1 MNLITCIHT
10 QSDCYGKYRESANQ
24 VGIVVHSTGVN
35 NTSIARYS
43 QPSNDDPNRT
53 KLLNTLGTNKYG
65 NHWNRPNV
73 KKAVHYIIGK
83 IKDGSVATV
92 QNLPEDIAAWGVGR
106 GSKGS
111 YNYNPTAHIQFEVCE
126 DGLTNGTYF
135 NVIYKEATELCA
147 DICYRHNWNSNVIC
161 SHKEAAQKGYASSHA
176 DIDHWL
182 GKFGKT
188 MNDFRAEVQ
197 RLLDIKRKPEEV
209 TYVPKVGDTVNFVGT
224 THYRNANA
232 VSGYT
237 CVPGLAYVSRI
248 YPGKHPYL
256 LKPTKGSK
264 STVNGWVD
272 TQDVQKYTSNP
283 NPVPTP
289 TPIKQIKIGDQVKLV
304 QGSTWINGK
313 TISSW
318 VFKVTLYV
326 REIQEKDGKTIYL
339 LSRYEKAKIYTGK
352 VYREAIV
359 KV

>member
-1 MNLITCIHT
+1 
-10 QSDCYGKYRESANQ
+10 
-24 VGIVVHSTGVN
+24 
-35 NTSIARYS
+35 
-43 QPSNDDPNRT
+43 
-53 KLLNTLGTNKYG
+53 
-65 NHWNRPNV
+65 
-73 KKAVHYIIGK
+73 
-83 IKDGSVATV
+83 
-92 QNLPEDIAAWGVGR
+92 
-106 GSKGS
+106 
-111 YNYNPTAHIQFEVCE
+111 
-126 DGLTNGTYF
+126 
-135 NVIYKEATELCA
+135 
-147 DICYRHNWNSNVIC
+147 
-161 SHKEAAQKGYASSHA
+161 
-176 DIDHWL
+176 
-182 GKFGKT
+182 

-224 THYRNANA
+224 THYRNASA
-232 VSGYT
+232 ISGYT

-272 TQDVQKYTSNP
+272 AQDVQKHTSNS
-283 NPVPTP
+283 NSVPTP
-289 TPIKQIKIGDQVKLV
+289 APIKQIKVGDQVQLV

-313 TISSW
+313 AISSW